1 MNPQFPA
8 PASNSI
14 LDHPK
19 FQKYTQISHKT
30 SPKKPEIFT
39 QIRTLTRPSKK
50 TEQKKKSPD
59 RPPTFADSE
68 AELSR
73 GGVVLV
79 NVAKLVV

>member
-39 QIRTLTRPSKK
+39 QIRTQTPPSKK
-50 TEQKKKSPD
+50 TEQKKSPD
-59 RPPTFADSE
+59 RPPNFADSE